1 MTDVKR
7 RTWRVLVPALVAVG
21 VMGAAIPAMAGE
33 LDHDKDNN
41 RLQTRM
47 SFHCNSN
54 HTVKLSWHSIWPKV
68 AVKMTA
74 SWYDGTTDPD
84 LNKPHRGTVHRDGG
98 KATGTFTIPAG
109 HNKHRIFLFVDALD
123 ATGNQVFG
131 LGRNIDTI
139 HC

>member
-1 MTDVKR
+1 MKR
-7 RTWRVLVPALVAVG
+7 RTWRVLVSALVAVG
-21 VMGAAIPAMAGE
+21 MVGAALPALAGE

-54 HTVKLSWHSIWPKV
+54 HTVRLSWHSIWPKV
-68 AVKMTA
+68 AVSMTA

-84 LNKPHRGTVHRDGG
+84 LRSPHPGRVHRDGNR
-98 KATGTFTIPAG
+98 ASGTFTIPAG
-109 HNKHRIFLFVDALD
+109 HNRHTIFLFVDSLD

-139 HC
+139 RC